1 VESDGLDKAIS
12 LSSMGI
18 IVSSAEAGKPEKRG
32 RRMRDFRSKSE
43 TARREWMV
51 WLYFPVMR
59 VLAIDPAV
67 RNTGYALL
75 EGEARSPV
83 VLGYDVIS
91 IPKSLPQSAAL
102 AAVRSHLANLIA
114 KFQPDEVAVEGIIYV
129 QSHQTAISMGAA
141 RAAALI
147 AAADHGLPVYE
158 YSPKKVKSAV
168 VGKGNADKSQVAF
181 MVRAL
186 LGLAETPPSDAAD
199 ALAIGIA
206 HLQAS
211 DPLKAKLLDRRLV

>member
-1 VESDGLDKAIS
+1 
-12 LSSMGI
+12 
-18 IVSSAEAGKPEKRG
+18 
-32 RRMRDFRSKSE
+32 
-43 TARREWMV
+43 
-51 WLYFPVMR
+51 MR
-59 VLAIDPAV
+59 VLSIDPAV
-67 RNTGYALL
+67 RNTGYAVL
-75 EGEARSPV
+75 EGDPRKPT
-83 VLGYDVIS
+83 VLAFDVIS
-91 IPKSLPQSAAL
+91 IPKGIAQSGAL
-102 AAVRSHLANLIA
+102 SAIRTHLVNVIT

-168 VGKGNADKSQVAF
+168 VGNGNADKSQVAF

-186 LGLAETPPSDAAD
+186 LGLSETPPPDAAD

-211 DPLKAKLLDRRLV
+211 DPLKAKLLERRLI